1 MEKRLSDLSLANSY
15 DAGHQSLSWSPG
27 EPIGLLS
34 GIDIQALIDSPDAR
48 EIVPNLPVQALY
60 YALKRHG
67 FSDSLELLP
76 LLSQEQVIHMAD
88 YEAWDRDDFSPKRM
102 MNFLRPFAAISSEE
116 LYNRFSEL
124 DEEYQIATL
133 EGLFT
138 VHEVEHIHD
147 LPIGLEDKVYAMPCN
162 TVFYELHLED
172 QEDIIFVENLM
183 ESAREHNMRYAYSLL
198 SHTTFNPPHE
208 NEAQIAQFRKARLE
222 EDGFVDY
229 EESLQIFRPIDRQAL
244 RAKWQKDEASF
255 APLQDALRIQNSEYT
270 FFDACLIQARGDGTD
285 VDGLYQVHQNILHLA
300 NALCAAARVSADDP
314 HGLHRVLEQGKS
326 LVSLGLEYLAGGS
339 IELGSK
345 IVTAEH
351 PKVLFQSGFAMIED
365 LRVGA
370 IRALRRLGMPRA
382 AHLERLYQAR
392 QWGAMLLDIDRHWLE
407 FIGLESAEIL
417 KGLFNRFPM
426 VAVASELDKKRI
438 EFRPISSLADAYE
451 LELSVQAVLAF
462 FAKISLSGKTIDRP
476 FELILRDLATE
487 SLRQGISVSNWNVES
502 STHQLLD
509 AWRDHLRQE
518 STLWMIG
525 ERSSREESLGLCIS
539 MMHDSLHGLIILP
552 ESPKSRPSREELI

>member
-27 EPIGLLS
+27 EPTGLLS
-34 GIDIQALIDSPDAR
+34 GIDVQALIDSPDAR
-48 EIVPNLPVQALY
+48 EIIPNLPVQALY

-67 FSDSLELLP
+67 FSDSLEILP
-76 LLSQEQVIHMAD
+76 HLSPEQVVHMAD
-88 YEAWDRDDFSPKRM
+88 YEAWEADEFSARRM
-102 MNFLRPFAAISSEE
+102 MNFLRPFAAISTEE
-116 LYNRFSEL
+116 LYNRYTQL

-172 QEDIIFVENLM
+172 KEDIVFVENLM
-183 ESAREHNMRYAYSLL
+183 ESAIEHNMRYAYSLL
-198 SHTTFNPPHE
+198 SHTSFNPPGE
-208 NEAQIAQFRKARLE
+208 NELQIAQFRKARLE
-222 EDGFVDY
+222 EDGFVGY
-229 EESLQIFRPIDRQAL
+229 EESLKIFTPIDRKAL
-244 RAKWQKDEASF
+244 RVKWQSRQAS
-255 APLQDALRIQNSEYT
+255 PEHSQDALMLHNSEYS
-270 FFDACLIQARGDGTD
+270 FFDACLIQAREDGTD
-285 VDGLYQVHQNILHLA
+285 VDGLYQIHQNVLHLA
-300 NALCAAARVSADDP
+300 NALCAAAQVTVDDP
-314 HGLHRVLEQGKS
+314 HGLNRVLEQGKA
-326 LVSLGLEYLAGGS
+326 LVSLGLEYLADGS

-351 PKVLFQSGFAMIED
+351 PKVLFQAGYAIIED
-365 LRVGA
+365 LRAGA
-370 IRALRRLGMPRA
+370 IRALKRMGMPRA

-417 KGLFNRFPM
+417 KGLLNRFPM
-426 VAVASELDKKRI
+426 VAVASETDSKRI
-438 EFRPISSLADAYE
+438 EFRPIASLADAYE
-451 LELSVQAVLAF
+451 LELSVQAVMAF
-462 FAKISLSGKTIDRP
+462 FAMISLSGKTIDRP
-476 FELILRDLATE
+476 FELILRDLATQ
-487 SLRQGISVSNWNVES
+487 SLREGLAVSGWNVES
-502 STHQLLD
+502 STEQLLE

-525 ERSSREESLGLCIS
+525 ERQSREESLGLTIS
-539 MMHDSLHGLIILP
+539 MIHDNLHGLIILP
-552 ESPKSRPSREELI
+552 EGPKRGLTREELM